1 MKRICLLCLL
11 AALCF
16 AACSHENT
24 PPEQSTTEH
33 VHVPNGANCQESQY
47 CADCGELL
55 ADQGEHVYPE
65 EPNAEQDGFL
75 YYVCRVCGKIKIV
88 NEDGAPV
95 VPVG

>member
-11 AALCF
+11 AVLCL
-16 AACSHENT
+16 AACSRENT
-24 PPEQSTTEH
+24 AEQSTTEH
-33 VHVPNGANCQESQY
+33 VHVPDGADCQSALM
-47 CADCGELL
+47 CADCGEVL
-55 ADQGEHVYPE
+55 AERGEHDYPD